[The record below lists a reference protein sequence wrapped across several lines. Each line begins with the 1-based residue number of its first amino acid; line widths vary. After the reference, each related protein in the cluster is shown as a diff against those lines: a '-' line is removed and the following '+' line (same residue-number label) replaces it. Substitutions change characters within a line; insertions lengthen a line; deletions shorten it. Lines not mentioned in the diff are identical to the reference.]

1 MCSLLY
7 TFSPLISGA
16 NKTHLHRVVLLAL
29 HLINSF
35 PAHTLLAGCDFYE
48 AITMMSVVENKE
60 RSTVGE
66 ELLNAQ
72 DAVVLMEN
80 KEECVMKME
89 AFERSAAALKK
100 CNCYDYDDVTLYAR
114 HAASTRSYLLFQRAL
129 TTPSSNPPYPA
140 LLKPAA
146 LLLHT
151 RLINAAIQAFS
162 QLFVYTGSGNRGRM
176 IEIVLE
182 NMSKSGNERR
192 A

>member
-100 CNCYDYDDVTLYAR
+100 CNCYDYDDVTLYDS
-114 HAASTRSYLLFQRAL
+114 HSTSTRSYLLFQRAL
-129 TTPSSNPPYPA
+129 TTPSSTPPYPA

-182 NMSKSGNERR
+182 NMSKSGRERR

>member
-1 MCSLLY
+1 M
-7 TFSPLISGA
+7 
-16 NKTHLHRVVLLAL
+16 VLLAL

-151 RLINAAIQAFS
+151 RMINAAIQAFS

>member
-114 HAASTRSYLLFQRAL
+114 HATSTRSYLLFQRAL

-182 NMSKSGNERR
+182 NMSKSGREAR